1 MNAYTII
8 NIISNLTIAFSA
20 GALLIHILGDPDN
33 AIWNN
38 RIKAYLAKL
47 GLSITTCGAIINVL
61 TLSTPNKTEILL
73 NVGMSVTFFWLSWWQ
88 WEQFKLLKS
97 SSTSEPVRAAA
108 LLRTENLKV
117 EASVETKPV
126 LAQTLSKTNKI
137 NLTKTSVAK
146 IQNTKAVEKN
156 IKTRKLKSV
165 KQSNTI

>member
-33 AIWNN
+33 TIWNN

-97 SSTSEPVRAAA
+97 SSTSESVRAAA

>member
-33 AIWNN
+33 TIWNN

-97 SSTSEPVRAAA
+97 SSTSESVRAAA
-108 LLRTENLKV
+108 LLRTENLKA